1 MGYLA
6 AAYAVFW
13 GVTFVFIYSLVARQ
27 RKIQKELELLEQ
39 FTREEAKSE

>member
-13 GVTFVFIYSLVARQ
+13 GVTFIFVYSLVARQ
-27 RKIQKELELLEQ
+27 RKIQKEMEILEQ
-39 FTREEAKSE
+39 LTREEVKAE

>member
-13 GVTFVFIYSLVARQ
+13 GVSFIFVYILIVRQ
-27 RKIQKELELLEQ
+27 RKIQKELEILEQ
-39 FTREEAKSE
+39 LTREEAKTE

>member
-13 GVTFVFIYSLVARQ
+13 GVSFIFVYTLIARQ
-27 RKIQKELELLEQ
+27 RKIQKELEILEQ
-39 FTREEAKSE
+39 LTREEAKTE